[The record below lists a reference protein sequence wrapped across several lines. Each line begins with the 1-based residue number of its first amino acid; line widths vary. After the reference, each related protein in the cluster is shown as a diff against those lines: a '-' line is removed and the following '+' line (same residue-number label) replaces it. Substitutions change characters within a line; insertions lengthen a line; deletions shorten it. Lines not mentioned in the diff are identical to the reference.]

1 MSDIYEMTSEDIK
14 KYKLTLDDI
23 EKLEEDDI
31 SILDLSRDMAKDVM
45 PKAKVIKKVLAV
57 KGLEET
63 DYMRAIEE
71 FSKIMIATSKKK

>member
-14 KYKLTLDDI
+14 KYKLSLDDVDI
-23 EKLEEDDI
+23 LEEDDI
-31 SILDLSRDMAKDVM
+31 NIIDVSTDMAKNKM
-45 PKAKVIKKVLAV
+45 PKAKVIKKVLDV

>member
-14 KYKLTLDDI
+14 KYKLTLDDVD
-23 EKLEEDDI
+23 KLEEEDI
-31 SILDLSRDMAKDVM
+31 NIIDVSTDMSKDIM

>member
-31 SILDLSRDMAKDVM
+31 NIINISTDMAKDIM

-57 KGLEET
+57 KEIKET